1 MDGGWKPD
9 DGCVQRVAGLLNEFQ
24 SPGANQHQ
32 ILSHLEE
39 WCSSYR
45 DYPSYLAYIL
55 VSGDGLAGAVRQSAG
70 LFLKNSLRHVI
81 VSNAVP
87 DVIET
92 VKQILVHGLRCADR
106 TLRHTAATCVATL
119 TSCLGFSKWPSLL
132 RDLQMYLNSGDECA
146 MDGALNAIQK
156 TWEDSPGRMEED
168 VGDST
173 SANDCLLPLV
183 LAQMGNAAVHIPVAS
198 INILNYALFNQSSKM
213 DELISAYKAGL
224 FSLAHHPEA
233 AVRRVVCIGLI
244 HLSELAPS
252 QLEGELSL
260 LIQYMIDAMQDP
272 QHDVAIEASEFWSV
286 FPEAGFDGELLKPF
300 VPRLIPLLVKNM
312 EFDEFDEQVAEA
324 EAYEEEKRESASELR
339 PHLHAS
345 VSHAQISKD
354 GEMEKDQE
362 ADVEWNLRK
371 SSAAGLDML
380 SGLLGDDILPT
391 LLPVVESNLQQG
403 NWKAREAAIL
413 TLGAVSNGCH
423 TGLKEHTHA
432 IISAVLPGLVDQ
444 RPMIRCISCW
454 TLTRY
459 SRNVYSNTS
468 EGDGTLL
475 ERVTHG
481 IIDRVVKDRN
491 KIVQIAACGSLATL
505 VEEDP
510 VLIKPYIPE
519 IFSALSFGLQHYGK
533 GSLRAVYDS
542 ISIIALSSCEII
554 QRQEYADILLPS
566 LFGKLDT
573 FKASRASAEDPEILP
588 LLDCIGTVGSEAGS
602 SLLSYAQNVFHACMS
617 LAEGYYHAGDATPV
631 DPEEQVK
638 FVEHTLDTLSGIIQG
653 LGPSIAPL
661 FSSSSL
667 GSLLVKVSVHSSPA
681 LRQSAFGL
689 VGDLAAA
696 CMLELLPFLSPLMEA
711 ILECIQPENI
721 IGDNIDAC
729 NNAVWALGVVAKKC
743 SSQDVA
749 QFAMISL
756 ERLLPILTVPVG
768 VLPRSLVENAAV
780 CLGQIGNSTPETIAP
795 HTSAFM
801 GGWCAALRG
810 LRDGDEKQDA
820 QEGLCSVINANPLA
834 AKSHF
839 AGICEC
845 FATWSHTPKDPLP
858 SQMAHIISGYKS
870 QFESDG
876 QWDSVAACVHP
887 AVRKKLNL

>member
-1 MDGGWKPD
+1 MD
-9 DGCVQRVAGLLNEFQ
+9 
-24 SPGANQHQ
+24 
-32 ILSHLEE
+32 E

-55 VSGDGLAGAVRQSAG
+55 VSGDGLAGPVRQSAG
-70 LFLKNSLRHVI
+70 LFLKNSLRNGILSNTAPDVVETVHVI
-81 VSNAVP
+81 LS
-87 DVIET
+87 
-92 VKQILVHGLRCADR
+92 HGLRCTDR

-132 RDLQMYLNSGDECA
+132 RDLQVCLNSGDECA

-156 TWEDSPGRMEED
+156 AWEDSPGRMEED
-168 VGDST
+168 LGASE

-183 LAQMGNAAVHIPVAS
+183 LAQMGNATLDIQVAS
-198 INILNYALFNQSSKM
+198 ITVLNYALFNQSSKM

-224 FSLAHHPEA
+224 FSLARHPEA

-244 HLSELAPS
+244 HLSELAPT

-272 QHDVAIEASEFWSV
+272 HHDVAIEASEFWSV
-286 FPEAGFDGELLKPF
+286 FPEAGFDGDLLKPF
-300 VPRLIPLLVKNM
+300 VPRIIPLLVKNM
-312 EFDEFDEQVAEA
+312 EFDDFDEQVAEA
-324 EAYEEEKRESASELR
+324 EANEEVRNENASELR

-345 VSHAQISKD
+345 VSHAPGKD
-354 GEMEKDQE
+354 GDMEKDQE

-391 LLPVVESNLQQG
+391 LLPVVESNLQQES
-403 NWKAREAAIL
+403 WKAREAAIL

-423 TGLKEHTHA
+423 AGLKEHIHA
-432 IISAVLPGLVDQ
+432 IISAVMPGLVDQ
-444 RPMIRCISCW
+444 RPMVRCISCW
-454 TLTRY
+454 TLSRY
-459 SRNVYSNTS
+459 SRHVYSKKS

-475 ERVTHG
+475 ERVTRG
-481 IIDRVVKDRN
+481 IIERVVKDHN
-491 KIVQIAACGSLATL
+491 KIVQIAACSSLATL

-510 VLIKPYIPE
+510 VLIKAYMAE
-519 IFSALSFGLQHYGK
+519 IFGALSFGLQHYGK

-542 ISIIALSSCEII
+542 ISIIALSSSDII
-554 QRQEYADILLPS
+554 QRQEYASILLPS
-566 LFGKLDT
+566 LLGKLDS
-573 FKASRASAEDPEILP
+573 FKASPVSAEDPEILP
-588 LLDCIGTVGSEAGS
+588 LLDCIATVGSEAGS
-602 SLLSYAQNVFHACMS
+602 SLVPYAENIFHTCMT
-617 LAEGYYHAGDATPV
+617 LAEGYYHAGDARAV

-638 FVEHTLDTLSGIIQG
+638 FIEHTLDTLGGIIQG
-653 LGPSIAPL
+653 AGTSIAPL

-681 LRQSAFGL
+681 LRQSVFGL
-689 VGDLAAA
+689 VGDLADA

-721 IGDNIDAC
+721 TGENIDAC
-729 NNAVWALGVVAKKC
+729 NNAVWALGVIAKMC

-756 ERLLPILTVPVG
+756 DRLLPILTAPVG
-768 VLPRSLVENAAV
+768 ALPRSLVENAAV
-780 CLGQIGNSTPETIAP
+780 CLGQIGKSTPDTIAP
-795 HTSAFM
+795 HASTFM

-810 LRDGDEKQDA
+810 LRDGEEKQDA

-834 AKSHF
+834 ATSHF

-845 FATWSHTPKDPLP
+845 FASWSHTPRDPLP
-858 SQMAHIISGYKS
+858 SLMAHIISGYKF
-870 QFESDG
+870 QFEADG
-876 QWDSVAACVHP
+876 QWDSIAACVHS